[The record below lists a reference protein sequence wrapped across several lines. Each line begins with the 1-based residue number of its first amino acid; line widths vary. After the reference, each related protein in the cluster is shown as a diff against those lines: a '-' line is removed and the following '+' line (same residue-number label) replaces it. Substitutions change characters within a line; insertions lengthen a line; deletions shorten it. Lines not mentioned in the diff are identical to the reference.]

1 MIFYVEY
8 QCDRDKQSEAQTF
21 FANMTD
27 EQIAG
32 EIPNGLRLICRYHD
46 LPNGSGF
53 AVVETDSQDAITAW
67 ALSWSGL
74 CTFPVIK
81 TVVDDDTG
89 RKMIREM
96 LDKQ

>member
-32 EIPNGLRLICRYHD
+32 EIPDGLHLISRYHD
-46 LPNGSGF
+46 LPNGCGF
-53 AVVETDSQDAITAW
+53 AIVETNSQESITAW
-67 ALSWSGL
+67 TLSWASL

-81 TVVDDDTG
+81 PVVDDQTG
-89 RKMIREM
+89 RRMIKEM
-96 LDKQ
+96 LASQ